1 MGSRRC
7 GNGDMKV
14 NSDNF
19 PSGFKR
25 VSGMRTIFLLTL
37 FSSLLASQTAA
48 AQDEGAG
55 TTASA
60 FMKCARIANDAQRLS
75 CYDRLAT
82 ELIELGLSNLGG
94 PEPAPTEPPPA
105 PVADTSGP
113 TGDAGPPAVVTGG
126 GAASVATN
134 EEAFGLERVEDAQ
147 DEDIKLIQSRYV
159 GEFTGWDGQT
169 TFPLQNGQVWQQ
181 IESGRM
187 AWRATDPMIT
197 IKRGFMGSYMLS
209 VEGVNKK
216 VRVKRIK

>member
-1 MGSRRC
+1 ME
-7 GNGDMKV
+7 V

-19 PSGFKR
+19 PSGQNR
-25 VSGMRTIFLLTL
+25 VSGMRTIFLLMF
-37 FSSLLASQTAA
+37 FSSLLVGQAAA
-48 AQDEGAG
+48 AQDQGSGA
-55 TTASA
+55 TASA

-82 ELIELGLSNLGG
+82 ELIELGLSSLGG
-94 PEPAPTEPPPA
+94 PDATPSEPPPA
-105 PVADTSGP
+105 PVADATGRAEDSG
-113 TGDAGPPAVVTGG
+113 TATVVTGG
-126 GAASVATN
+126 GAASVATS

-159 GEFTGWDGQT
+159 GEFTGWDGKT
-169 TFPLQNGQVWQQ
+169 TFPLENGQVWEQ

-187 AWRATDPMIT
+187 SWKATNPMIT

-209 VEGVNKK
+209 VEGVNKR